1 MDLRKIKKLIELVEE
16 SGISEL
22 EVRDGD
28 EVIRIARPAQVAPVA
43 AAEAVVVQPTGT
55 ESEITRGAASGP
67 PQGSPEGPQENGGFA
82 VTAPLAGTF
91 YRAPAPGERPFVTV
105 GQNVAMGD
113 VLCIIESMKMMN
125 QIEAEQAGRVVQIFF
140 DDGQP
145 IETGQTLFQ
154 LV

>member
-28 EVIRIARPAQVAPVA
+28 EAIRIARPAQVAPVA
-43 AAEAVVVQPTGT
+43 AAEAVVQPA
-55 ESEITRGAASGP
+55 GAEFASTLP
-67 PQGSPEGPQENGGFA
+67 AVSVSPQGSAENGGFA

-105 GQNVAMGD
+105 GQNVAIGD

-125 QIEAEQAGRVVQIFF
+125 QIEAEQAGRVVQILFE
-140 DDGQP
+140 DGQP

-154 LV
+154 LA

>member
-1 MDLRKIKKLIELVEE
+1 MDLRKIKKLIQLVEE

-22 EVRDGD
+22 EVSDGD
-28 EVIRIARPAQVAPVA
+28 EAIRIARPSQSALAVA
-43 AAEAVVVQPTGT
+43 APEVAQPHAAAGAGAVV
-55 ESEITRGAASGP
+55 GAPAGA
-67 PQGSPEGPQENGGFA
+67 QGAQDNGGFA
-82 VTAPLAGTF
+82 VAAPLAGTF

-140 DDGQP
+140 EDGQP
-145 IETGQTLFQ
+145 IEAGQMLFQ
-154 LV
+154 LA

>member
-28 EVIRIARPAQVAPVA
+28 EAIRIARPGQSAPAVAAPEVAQPNAANAVAGAGAVVGAPV
-43 AAEAVVVQPTGT
+43 
-55 ESEITRGAASGP
+55 GA
-67 PQGSPEGPQENGGFA
+67 PQDARDNGGFA
-82 VTAPLAGTF
+82 VAAPLAGTF

-140 DDGQP
+140 EDGQP
-145 IETGQTLFQ
+145 IEAGQTLFQ
-154 LV
+154 LA